1 MAAAASPPSDELVAQ
16 IIQALHHKQIISYV
30 DVIGCAVFLYDYTL
44 TLEREISL
52 IWGSGW
58 SFMRVLYTLQRYLP
72 FVDTICLTLFHQ
84 FATGLSTEACTEI
97 YQAAIVTIMCGFL
110 VSQVILT
117 VRIWAV
123 WHRGF
128 AIAVALG
135 LVLLG
140 VLGFQLMV
148 AIVWIKSVVFTIPP
162 VPYQGCF
169 VAAGSRIL
177 VLFWVSPM
185 VFDFVC
191 FVLMTIPAI
200 KSYRTGG
207 NSALMTTVYR
217 DGVVYYL
224 YIFLFTA
231 MNVVVVTSLPT
242 DLMALFATFERGM
255 YSILTSRTVLR
266 IREVGSQ
273 NRYSAGYGDGHGAE
287 CGIEREGLYSSDLEL
302 QLIPSPHITIDV
314 ATSMDAACKAGKE
327 ESAMG

>member
-1 MAAAASPPSDELVAQ
+1 MTAVASPLSDELVAQ

-52 IWGSGW
+52 IWGSEW
-58 SFMRVLYTLQRYLP
+58 TFMRVLYTLQRYLP
-72 FVDTICLTLFHQ
+72 FVDTLCLTLFHQ
-84 FATGLSTEACTEI
+84 FARGLSTRACTEI
-97 YQAAIVTIMCGFL
+97 YQVAIVTIMCGFL
-110 VSQVILT
+110 VSQGILT

-128 AIAVALG
+128 VIAGALG
-135 LVLLG
+135 LALLG

-148 AIVWIKSVVFTIPP
+148 AIVWIRSVVFTIPP

-177 VLFWVSPM
+177 VLFWVAPM
-185 VFDFVC
+185 AFDFVC

-207 NSALMTTVYR
+207 SSALMRTVYR
-217 DGVVYYL
+217 DGVIYYL
-224 YIFLFTA
+224 YIFLFTT

-242 DLMALFATFERGM
+242 DLMVLFATFERGM

-266 IREVGSQ
+266 IREVASQ
-273 NRYSAGYGDGHGAE
+273 NRYSVGYGSERDGQ
-287 CGIEREGLYSSDLEL
+287 YSSEYEL
-302 QLIPSPHITIDV
+302 QFAPSPGVTIGV
-314 ATSMDAACKAGKE
+314 VTTVDAA
-327 ESAMG
+327 